1 MTVEMFEQVGPAH
14 HRRGRVYHS
23 FPEDPTMGMYV
34 TLVEVKRIIPLI
46 TKVNLF
52 EAKPNQ
58 VKVGTPLSCPCPM
71 SYICGLS
78 RELESITPM
87 LTTMAV
93 AVILP
98 RILRA
103 GRP

>member
-34 TLVEVKRIIPLI
+34 TLVEV
-46 TKVNLF
+46 VG
-52 EAKPNQ
+52 NQ